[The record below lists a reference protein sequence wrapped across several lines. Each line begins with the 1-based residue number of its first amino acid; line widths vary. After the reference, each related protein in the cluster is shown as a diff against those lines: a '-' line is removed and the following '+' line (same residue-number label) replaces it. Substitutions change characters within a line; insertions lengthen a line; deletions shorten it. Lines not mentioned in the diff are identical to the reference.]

1 MADKRGGSAAAAA
14 RLRPRKWRPVLSIG
28 ALLSG
33 LLAGLGSA
41 VLLQQ
46 FSVQVL
52 TRDALVRTVV
62 VALVVSIV
70 LPSIARAIGVRRYN
84 RVLRERAGVT

>member
-1 MADKRGGSAAAAA
+1 M
-14 RLRPRKWRPVLSIG
+14 LSIG

-33 LLAGLGSA
+33 LLLGVGSS

-52 TRDALVRTVV
+52 TRAALIRTVV
-62 VALVVSIV
+62 VALVVAIV
-70 LPSIARAIGVRRYN
+70 LPSIARAFGVRRYN
-84 RVLRERAGVT
+84 RALRRAGVA